1 MQYLRQLSSNVRD
14 RITGQHSKN
23 VKCAELIERCERDI
37 AAAMPAINEFENF
50 MVDIGYGEIHR
61 NGIHVTINEP
71 SVVLFLRNAQMVI
84 EAFNK
89 IQAFKTPAVLKIL
102 NSEQQTKSEA
112 FRDLINMAGITD
124 ERRLYKSRY
133 TQKDVIVLIDDFK
146 EPVLSPDEINDMIK
160 DVDRRLRASINA
172 MHGEAEELLQVEP
185 KCNDWFARLKHYPD
199 DLHDVQI
206 QLIECYE
213 SNPDSVLNKR
223 IAKII
228 FNDMPECKRNKSRIA
243 TIIEFMERL
252 GPDVATKKLE
262 LEKLVAKISRK
273 RSSGGRSSRSSRSS
287 SGGNHRPAHRR
298 AHRSRRL

>member
-1 MQYLRQLSSNVRD
+1 MQYLHQLSRLSSNVRD
-14 RITGQHSKN
+14 SITGQHSKN

-37 AAAMPAINEFENF
+37 AAAMPAINEFEQF
-50 MVDIGYGEIHR
+50 MYDIGYGEIHR

-102 NSEQQTKSEA
+102 NSKQQTKSKA
-112 FRDLINMAGITD
+112 FRYLINMAGITD
-124 ERRLYKSRY
+124 ERVQYKSRY
-133 TQKDVIVLIDDFK
+133 TQKDVIELIDHFEK
-146 EPVLSPDEINDMIK
+146 PVLSPDEINVMIK

-172 MHGEAEELLQVEP
+172 MHGEAEKLLQVAP

-206 QLIECYE
+206 QQLMECY
-213 SNPDSVLNKR
+213 NPDSVLNER
-223 IAKII
+223 IEKII
-228 FNDMPECKRNKSRIA
+228 YNDMPECKRNKSRIA
-243 TIIEFMERL
+243 TIIGFMERWRQA
-252 GPDVATKKLE
+252 VETQKLE
-262 LEKLVAKISRK
+262 LEELVAKIGRK
-273 RSSGGRSSRSSRSS
+273 RSSSGGRSSRSSRS
-287 SGGNHRPAHRR
+287 NHRPAHRR